1 MPDGGLV
8 DRKGDR
14 GRPRSLTHAPT
25 RWVLL
30 AAAVGLA
37 DAGILSGWLH
47 LGRGWFVLGH
57 ALVVGGLAAAYL
69 AATRIGPGMQLRRRW
84 RAGLVGGVV
93 LGAVLARGVSG
104 QPASARPDGA
114 NLAASL
120 LWLGA
125 VYGTADAL
133 LISVLPVLAVY
144 GSRSAEELRAGAGRA
159 RWGGLAL
166 VASLLVAAAYHLGFE
181 EFRGAALVQPLIGN
195 GIITAGY
202 LLTGNPLAPVLAHV
216 IMHGAAVLHGAGT
229 TVQLPPHY

>member
-1 MPDGGLV
+1 MDGEG
-8 DRKGDR
+8 GG
-14 GRPRSLTHAPT
+14 GRPRGLTGAPA

-30 AAAVGLA
+30 AAVVGLA
-37 DAGILSGWLH
+37 DAGLLSGWLH

-57 ALVVGGLAAAYL
+57 ALVVCGLVAAYV
-69 AATRIGPGMQLRRRW
+69 AATRVGPAVQLRRRW
-84 RAGLVGGVV
+84 GAGLIGGLA
-93 LGAVLARGVSG
+93 LGAVLAYGVSG
-104 QPASARPDGA
+104 QPASARPEGA
-114 NLAASL
+114 QLVGAL
-120 LWLGA
+120 LWLGV

-144 GSRSAEELRAGAGRA
+144 GSRPAEELRTAGARA

-166 VASLLVAAAYHLGFE
+166 LASLLVAAAYHLGFQ

-195 GIITAGY
+195 GIVTAGY

-216 IMHGAAVLHGAGT
+216 VMHAAAVLHGAGT

>member
-1 MPDGGLV
+1 MPHGGLV
-8 DRKGDR
+8 DGKDDR
-14 GRPRSLTHAPT
+14 GRPGGLSRAA

-37 DAGILSGWLH
+37 DSGILSGALH

-57 ALVVGGLAAAYL
+57 TPIVGGLVAAYF
-69 AATRIGPGMQLRRRW
+69 AATRIDPAVQLRRRW
-84 RAGLVGGVV
+84 GVGLIGGLV
-93 LGAVLARGVSG
+93 LGAVLAWGVSG
-104 QPASARPDGA
+104 QPGSARPEGA
-114 NLAASL
+114 RLAGAL
-120 LWLGA
+120 LWLGV

-144 GSRSAEELRAGAGRA
+144 GSRPPEELRAGAARA

-166 VASLLVAAAYHLGFE
+166 LGSLLVAAAYHLGFA

-195 GIITAGY
+195 AIVTAGY

-229 TVQLPPHY
+229 TFQLPPHY